1 MTFVPQRLNSLHKRF
16 SARFMATF
24 NTPCGGDLDQ
34 EKDIL
39 AQHGVLMDNRTVQR
53 YFLEAFSQ
61 MNRTG
66 ALPDIEV
73 VFYPYA
79 GLNNTIR
86 VRQRRVYVRI
96 SDVLSDAPLPVIRAI
111 AFILVSKLFR
121 RRVHKSWDSL
131 YRSYTTSPR
140 VVKSAEQSRRRRGR
154 KMVSGPVGAFY
165 DLETTFARLNSYYFD
180 SRLEQPTLSWSQRCT
195 YRIFGHHDPV
205 HNTIVVSRTL
215 DAENVPQYVLE
226 YIMYHEMLHMVHRP
240 KITNGRWYY
249 HTPEFKYDE
258 KQFAYYDD
266 ATTWFE
272 ELRVKRSRPGRKN
285 RSTKKTSVDSYR
297 KKPAAKRRK

>member
-1 MTFVPQRLNSLHKRF
+1 ME
-16 SARFMATF
+16 TF
-24 NTPCGGDLDQ
+24 NTACSCDNNK

-39 AQHGVLMDNRTVQR
+39 AQHGEVMDNRTVQR
-53 YFLEAFSQ
+53 YFLEAFGQ
-61 MNRTG
+61 VNRAGT
-66 ALPDIEV
+66 LPDIEV

-86 VRQRRVYVRI
+86 VRQRRVFVRI

-121 RRVHKSWDSL
+121 RRVPKSWDLL
-131 YRSYTTSPR
+131 YRTYTTSPR

-165 DLETTFARLNSYYFD
+165 DLETIFARLNSYYFD
-180 SRLEQPTLSWSQRCT
+180 SSLEQPTLSWSQRCT

-215 DAENVPQYVLE
+215 DAENVPRYVLE
-226 YIMYHEMLHMVHRP
+226 YIMYHEMLHMIHRP

-249 HTPEFKYDE
+249 HTSEFKRDE
-258 KQFAYYDD
+258 EQFAYYNE
-266 ATTWFE
+266 ATKWFE
-272 ELRVKRSRPGRKN
+272 ELRVKRSRPGRKS
-285 RSTKKTSVDSYR
+285 RSTKKASIDSYR
-297 KKPAAKRRK
+297 KKPAAGKR

>member
-1 MTFVPQRLNSLHKRF
+1 
-16 SARFMATF
+16 
-24 NTPCGGDLDQ
+24 
-34 EKDIL
+34 
-39 AQHGVLMDNRTVQR
+39 MDNRTVQR
-53 YFLEAFSQ
+53 YFIEAFNQ

-66 ALPDIEV
+66 ISPDIEV

-96 SDVLSDAPLPVIRAI
+96 SDVLSDAPLPVLRAI

-121 RRVHKSWDSL
+121 RRVPKALDL
-131 YRSYTTSPR
+131 VYRSYTTSPQIVR
-140 VVKSAEQSRRRRGR
+140 SAEQTRKRRGR
-154 KMVSGPVGAFY
+154 KIISGPVGAFY

-195 YRIFGHHDPV
+195 YRIFGHHDPI
-205 HNTIVVSRTL
+205 HNTIIVSRTL
-215 DAENVPQYVLE
+215 DAANVPQFVLE

-240 KITNGRWYY
+240 KIINGRWYY
-249 HTPEFKYDE
+249 HTSAFKHDE

-266 ATTWFE
+266 ATKWFE
-272 ELRVKRSRPGRKN
+272 ELKVRHSRPGRK
-285 RSTKKTSVDSYR
+285 TKSNKKASVDSFR
-297 KKPAAKRRK
+297 KKPAAGRR